1 MLLLNILLAIVW
13 VALTGDY
20 QAGNFAIG
28 FILAYLVLRLTQH
41 SQAAARYVK
50 RLQLGFFF
58 VGFFLKELVISSLR
72 VTVQVL
78 KPKMEM
84 RPAVV
89 AIPLDVT
96 SDAAITL
103 LGNLITLT
111 PGTLTL
117 DVSTDRSTMYVHTMN
132 VGDDVESFRR
142 SIKDG
147 FERRILEVTA

>member
-1 MLLLNILLAIVW
+1 MLLLNILLAIAW

-50 RLQLGFFF
+50 QLQLGVFF
-58 VGFFLKELVISSLR
+58 VGFFLKELVVSSLR
-72 VTVQVL
+72 VTIQVL

-84 RPAVV
+84 HPAVV

-96 SDAAITL
+96 TDAAITL

-117 DVSTDRSTMYVHTMN
+117 DVSSDRSTMYVHTMN
-132 VGDDVESFRR
+132 VGDDVESFRH
-142 SIKDG
+142 SIKNG